1 MLQDVSTQT
10 TSIPSREVLLTY
22 SNQGAQQPC
31 RREVDQIVQQYIR
44 GDAPRRLKIS
54 AEDLATCLEA
64 VKYTTHPSALLPAF
78 TACETILKSRS
89 HPAFVRKS
97 QRNANTPRLT
107 LIRVFATFTILIGL
121 GLSLLFIL
129 GPFSKFLRVIS
140 LLFWWPSLTI
150 LFASFKGICFFLYIR
165 NLRQLR
171 PWEHNHD
178 IDDSEQDTDEDDNF
192 SINGEVKTHI
202 SSDNGRRRD
211 KFAMRSIPS
220 RISSRASVRS
230 ATNTIITNY
239 SMAMQTFGGANK
251 WECKSKWEAWQR
263 RSITMKIWDERVRV
277 ESRAIQ
283 LLQDRTILV
292 AVCLGG
298 AVSALL
304 TVGSLWLP
312 GGR

>member
-1 MLQDVSTQT
+1 M
-10 TSIPSREVLLTY
+10 
-22 SNQGAQQPC
+22 
-31 RREVDQIVQQYIR
+31 QQYIR
-44 GDAPRRLKIS
+44 ADAPRRLKVS
-54 AEDLATCLEA
+54 AEDLAACLDA

-89 HPAFVRKS
+89 HPAFIRKC
-97 QRNANTPRLT
+97 QRNANTPRLI
-107 LIRVFATFTILIGL
+107 LIRAFSALIILIGL
-121 GLSLLFIL
+121 GLSLIFIM
-129 GPFSKFLRVIS
+129 GPFSKFYRVVS
-140 LLFWWPSLTI
+140 LLFWWPSFTI

-171 PWEHNHD
+171 PWEHKFD
-178 IDDSEQDTDEDDNF
+178 YEESEPDVDDDDDF
-192 SINGEVKTHI
+192 SVSEVKTHI
-202 SSDNGRRRD
+202 SSDNSRRRD
-211 KFAMRSIPS
+211 KFTTRNMPS

-230 ATNTIITNY
+230 VTNSISTSY

-263 RSITMKIWDERVRV
+263 RSTAMRIWDERVRV
-277 ESRAIQ
+277 ESREIR
-283 LLQDRTILV
+283 LLQDRTVVL

-298 AVSALL
+298 ALSALL